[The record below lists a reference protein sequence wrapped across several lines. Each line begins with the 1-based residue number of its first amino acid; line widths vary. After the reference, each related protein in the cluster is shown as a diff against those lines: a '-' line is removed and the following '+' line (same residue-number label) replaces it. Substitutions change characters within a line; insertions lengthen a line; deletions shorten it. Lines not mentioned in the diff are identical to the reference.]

1 MSTGPYKIVNAR
13 KRRLTRLADLIGAT
27 LSLPWRRWRR
37 ARPLDP
43 AEVREILLIR
53 TLYLGDVMM
62 TVPMLR
68 PLRERFPGARITL
81 LTAAGAAPLLEGNPD
96 LDALITYDPF
106 WFSDRSGPLDYLRWR
121 WRMRRRRFDLVI
133 EARADIRE
141 ILMLVRPL
149 RATHKVSYG
158 VGGGAWM
165 LTRVVPYPG
174 VRHKVEYHLDLC
186 RALGCRVEGVH
197 WDVHHSAAERA
208 ALQRLLAEQG
218 VTAPFVAVHP
228 GSRLALKRWPAA
240 RYAALVERVAR
251 RLGLAVVVL
260 GAPGERALVAEVV
273 GAGGPRVHDLSGR
286 LGLRAMAALLREA
299 RVLVCNDSAPMHLA
313 AAVGTPALALFGP
326 SSSVETGPYGLG
338 HRVVEVAG
346 LWCRAECDEHGCRH
360 PERQWCMRQLGVDQ
374 VFAVLCEM
382 LGAEAAAGANW
393 SQNCHSPGSLSI
405 Q

>member
-1 MSTGPYKIVNAR
+1 MSRTHYKIVNAR
-13 KRRLTRLADLIGAT
+13 KRWLTRLADLIGAP
-27 LSLPWRRWRR
+27 LSLPWRWRR
-37 ARPLDP
+37 QPRPIDP

-53 TLYLGDVMM
+53 TLYLGDVIM
-62 TVPMLR
+62 TMPMLR
-68 PLRERFPGARITL
+68 PLRERFPDARITL

-106 WFSDRSGPLDYLRWR
+106 WFSDHSGPLDYLRWR
-121 WRMRRRRFDLVI
+121 WRMRHRRFDLVI

-149 RATHKVSYG
+149 QATHKVSYG

-174 VRHKVEYHLDLC
+174 LKHKVEYHLDLC

-197 WDVHHSAAERA
+197 WGVHHSSAERA
-208 ALQRLLAEQG
+208 AARQLLAERG
-218 VTAPFVAVHP
+218 ITRPFVAVHP
-228 GSRLALKRWPAA
+228 GSRLVLKCWPAA
-240 RYAALVERVAR
+240 RYGALVEQIGR
-251 RLGLAVVVL
+251 RLGLAVVL
-260 GAPGERALVAEVV
+260 FGGPDERALAAEVA
-273 GAGGPRVHDLSGR
+273 GAGGPRVHDLSGQ

-299 RVLVCNDSAPMHLA
+299 RVLVCNDSAPLHLA
-313 AAVGTPALALFGP
+313 AALGTPALALFGP
-326 SSSVETGPYGLG
+326 SSSRETRPYGNG
-338 HRVVEVAG
+338 HRVVEVAD
-346 LWCRAECDEHGCRH
+346 LWCRAGCDEHVCRH

-374 VFAVLCEM
+374 VFTVLCEM
-382 LGAEAAAGANW
+382 LAAEVSSAANW